1 VVSSES
7 PAHALQSWLSHKRR
21 RRKRTRRGVG
31 SRSKLIEEEEEE
43 EKGGG
48 GGGGGGK
55 ANGSTWPSPSPRK
68 ESLDLSH
75 APPADGVC
83 VKGP

>member
-7 PAHALQSWLSHKRR
+7 PARALQSWLSHKRR

-43 EKGGG
+43 KGGG
-48 GGGGGGK
+48 EEGVEEERQMDLLGPLRVPGK
-55 ANGSTWPSPSPRK
+55 KVLTCRMH
-68 ESLDLSH
+68 LQQM
-75 APPADGVC
+75 VC
-83 VKGP
+83 V